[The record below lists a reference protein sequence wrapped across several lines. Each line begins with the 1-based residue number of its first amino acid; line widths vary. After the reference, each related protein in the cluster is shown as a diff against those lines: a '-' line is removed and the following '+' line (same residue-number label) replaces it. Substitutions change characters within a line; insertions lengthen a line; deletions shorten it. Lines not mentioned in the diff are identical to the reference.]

1 VTEVISQNQT
11 TIYQQQVDRSRRYW
25 FISRLTAFCLVVSG
39 FLSVFTGFGFVLVTP
54 IIELYVRSL
63 LTLATA
69 AVMAYITGSVID
81 YNGGIGNMFTAQSS
95 ATPVPSIPSTAPVR
109 ASPEKEK
116 G

>member
-1 VTEVISQNQT
+1 MSEEIIQEGQT
-11 TIYQQQVDRSRRYW
+11 TIHQQQVDRGRRYW
-25 FISRLTAFCLVVSG
+25 FISRLTAFCLITAGLLAV
-39 FLSVFTGFGFVLVTP
+39 LTGFGWVAVSP

-81 YNGGIGNMFTAQSS
+81 YNGGIGNIF
-95 ATPVPSIPSTAPVR
+95 STSQRTMTYTYDDEPPR
-109 ASPEKEK
+109 

>member
-1 VTEVISQNQT
+1 MTDEIIQEGQT
-11 TIYQQQVDRSRRYW
+11 TVQQQTVDRGRRYW
-25 FISRLTAFCLVVSG
+25 FISRLTAFCLITAGLLALLSG
-39 FLSVFTGFGFVLVTP
+39 FGWVTASP

-81 YNGGIGNMFTAQSS
+81 YNGGIGN
-95 ATPVPSIPSTAPVR
+95 IISTNPR
-109 ASPEKEK
+109 NGNGNSYTYDDEPPR